1 MIRTLRAYFLSRAL
15 REKIL
20 LVAFVAIG
28 VMWWASS
35 LSARGMSF
43 WTDQRSTT
51 ISLAEQDGWIQRQN
65 MIEESAKKTAARL
78 DPTKTLNSNQ
88 LVTTVSQ
95 MANDAGLKK
104 TQTAGTATT
113 TPAGQF
119 AVHSQEYIIREAEWA
134 DLIKFYESLQGR
146 APYITMERFILEG
159 MPNNTNQHTLRLKV
173 TSVEITR

>member
-15 REKIL
+15 REKVL

-35 LSARGMSF
+35 LSGRGMTF
-43 WTDQRSTT
+43 WSDQRSTT
-51 ISLAEQDGWIQRQN
+51 VSLEDQDNWIKNQRV
-65 MIEESAKKTAARL
+65 IEESAKKTASRL
-78 DPTKTLNSNQ
+78 DPTKTLNSNV

-104 TQTAGTATT
+104 TQTVGTATT

-134 DLIKFYESLQGR
+134 DLIRFYEALQRR

-159 MPNNTNQHTLRLKV
+159 MPNNSNQHNLRLKV